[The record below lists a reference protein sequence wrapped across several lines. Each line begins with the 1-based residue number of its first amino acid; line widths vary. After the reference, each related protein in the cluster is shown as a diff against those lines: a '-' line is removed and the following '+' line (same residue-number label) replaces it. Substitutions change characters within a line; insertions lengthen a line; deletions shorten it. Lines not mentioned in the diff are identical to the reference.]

1 MIRSMTG
8 FGRSQYSGGGLN
20 VSVEMSTV
28 NRRTLEFTVSLP
40 REWQSMEGAIQELLK
55 ERFDRGRIHISVLGV
70 PEGPTAGFQWDEEGV
85 LSGLKRLEASAAKAG
100 IRWTPDA
107 DLLLR
112 LAAMNRREGGLPVSE
127 EVRGHLL
134 AAVRIAGDEVMAMRE
149 TEGRALGEDLS
160 ARLGN
165 LATLT
170 EEIEAASRT
179 TVPRYRELLLQRL
192 AQAGLELSLEDDRVL
207 KEVAL
212 FADKCDISEELTR
225 LQSHFSQFSAC
236 LESGSPIG
244 RKLEFIVQ
252 ELNREINT
260 IGSKANNYGVSR
272 QVIEAKNEIERIRE
286 QIQNI
291 E

>member
-8 FGRSQYSGGGLN
+8 FGRSQYSGAGLHFA
-20 VSVEMSTV
+20 VEMSTV

-40 REWQSMEGAIQELLK
+40 REWQSMEGAIQEALK
-55 ERFDRGRIHISVLGV
+55 SVFERGRIHVSVLGSQ
-70 PEGPTAGFQWDEEGV
+70 EGASAGFQWDEEGV
-85 LSGLKRLEASAAKAG
+85 LSGLHRLRSSAEKAG
-100 IRWTPDA
+100 VPWAPDA

-112 LAAMNRREGGLPVSE
+112 LAAMNKREGGLPVSE
-127 EVRGHLL
+127 EVREHLL
-134 AAVRIAGDEVMAMRE
+134 EAVRMAAEEVRAMRE
-149 TEGRALGEDLS
+149 AEGRALGEDLHG
-160 ARLGN
+160 RLLSLSG
-165 LATLT
+165 LVEA
-170 EEIEAASRT
+170 IRAASTT

-192 AQAGLELSLEDDRVL
+192 AQAGLEVNLEDERVL

-225 LQSHFSQFSAC
+225 LQSHFSQFREC

-260 IGSKANNYGVSR
+260 IGSKANQYGVSR
-272 QVIEAKNEIERIRE
+272 QVIESKNEIERIRE

>member
-40 REWQSMEGAIQELLK
+40 REWQSMEGAIQEVLK
-55 ERFDRGRIHISVLGV
+55 KRFDRGRIHISVVGV
-70 PEGPTAGFQWDEEGV
+70 PEGVSAGFQWDEEGV
-85 LSGLKRLEASAAKAG
+85 LSGLKRLEASALKAG
-100 IRWTPDA
+100 IPWTPDA
-107 DLLLR
+107 EILLR
-112 LAAMNRREGGLPVSE
+112 LAAMNKREGGLPVSE
-127 EVRGHLL
+127 AVRGHLL
-134 AAVRIAGDEVMAMRE
+134 EAVRIAGDEVMAMRE
-149 TEGRALGEDLS
+149 TEGRALGDDLTE
-160 ARLGN
+160 RLRI
-165 LATLT
+165 LAGLT
-170 EEIEAASRT
+170 EEIQAASRT

-192 AQAGLELSLEDDRVL
+192 AQAGLELLLEDDRVL

-225 LQSHFSQFSAC
+225 LQSHFSQFGAC
-236 LESGSPIG
+236 LEAGSPIG